1 MDSLSQAVLGG
12 MVGVL
17 ATRGRQPRKAMIYG
31 AVLATLPDLDI
42 LQPFDN
48 DLDATVGHRTWSHS
62 WIVHL
67 CVSPI
72 FAYALHRFDRS
83 LTRLTWFALV
93 TSVFIS
99 HAAIDALTIYG
110 TGLFW
115 PLARVPVMGGSIFII
130 DPLYTLPLLVTAIM
144 LWRRPDHPRPLQ
156 FAGIGISLSS
166 LYLCWGLFAQQH
178 VEGLAAQSLEDQG
191 EPWSKMVATPTPF
204 NSVLWRVVALQED
217 HFLEGFYAFTDAT
230 ENITMQRYPRNLG
243 LKEQLD
249 DQSYIEKFS
258 AFNHGYYAMRES
270 GDQIVASDL
279 RMGAEPYYFFQFV
292 LADNNKPNQTKAD
305 PEVQSPGVLIPRFA
319 NIPIDEWHLFRWIG
333 SRLVSSDLDP
343 MSQLPAADAVAAPKS
358 GGI

>member
-1 MDSLSQAVLGG
+1 

-17 ATRGRQPRKAMIYG
+17 ATRGRQPRKAIIYG

-72 FAYALHRFDRS
+72 FAYVLHRFDRS

-93 TSVFIS
+93 ASVFIS
-99 HAAIDALTIYG
+99 HAALDALTIYG

-144 LWRRPDHPRPLQ
+144 LWRRPDRRRPLRL
-156 FAGIGISLSS
+156 ASIGIGLSS
-166 LYLCWGLFAQQH
+166 LYLGWGLFAQHH
-178 VEGLAAQSLEDQG
+178 VEGLAAQSLGVQG
-191 EPWSKMVATPTPF
+191 KTWTKMVATPTPF
-204 NSVLWRVVALQED
+204 NSVLWRVVALQEN
-217 HFLEGFYAFTDAT
+217 HFLEGFYAFTDST
-230 ENITMQRYPRNLG
+230 ENITMHRYPRNLD
-243 LKEQLD
+243 LKKQLG
-249 DQSYIEKFS
+249 DQSYIEKFA
-258 AFNHGYYAMRES
+258 AFNHGYYAIRRA
-270 GDQIVASDL
+270 GGQIVASDL

-292 LADNNKPNQTKAD
+292 LADKIKSNQTEAG

-319 NIPIDEWHLFRWIG
+319 NIPIDEWHLFSWIG
-333 SRLVSSDLDP
+333 NRLVSSDLDP
-343 MSQLPAADAVAAPKS
+343 MSQIPAADAMATPKS